1 MSRRVLV
8 IETSTKRCSVA
19 AFVGS
24 ECLAQRAERD
34 DARHLHAERLM
45 PLVDA
50 VVADAGWTPQSLE
63 AVAVSAG
70 PGSYTGLRIGVS
82 TAKGVCHALGIP
94 LLALDTLE
102 LLAHG
107 AELEGSDV
115 AVWPVLDARRL
126 EVYVRP
132 FRVTD
137 GAWTVEG
144 PAAAVD
150 LREAVPAGSGLEAPA
165 LVCIGDAAAKVEA
178 LALRSYATYIACEPD
193 AARAGALLERAE
205 PVDLAY
211 FEPRYLK
218 EFQAGAPKDPLGL
231 RAAALDPPAHA

>member
-19 AFVGS
+19 AFNGA
-24 ECLAQRAERD
+24 ECVAQRAERD
-34 DARHLHAERLM
+34 DTRHLHAERVM

-82 TAKGVCHALGIP
+82 TAKGLCHALGIP

-102 LLAHG
+102 LLAQ
-107 AELEGSDV
+107 AADVEGKDV

-132 FRVTD
+132 FRVTN
-137 GAWTVEG
+137 GVWTAEG

-165 LVCIGDAAAKVEA
+165 LVCVGDAAAKVEQ
-178 LALRSYATYIACEPD
+178 LGLRADATFIECEPD
-193 AARAGALLERAE
+193 AALAGALLARAE
-205 PVDLAY
+205 AVDLAY

-231 RAAALDPPAHA
+231 RAAALDPPSHA